1 MLASSFNNSY
11 NGIQFIESN
20 FTAINDDKQ
29 HRPIGFDILFP
40 SLIEY
45 AQTLGINL
53 PIGATSLEAIIQK
66 KDKEL
71 QRTNISSGE
80 VLTRVTLILNIAGTV
95 FAYGVTSSGKTHT
108 MHLISEMAESVGNGN
123 LPVESNVDGVPNA
136 NQLEEAQPQ
145 LGVEEGLA
153 KKPKLLK
160 SDCWKFFTIVEDG
173 KDGIGRAK
181 CNTCKKEYKCGGKL
195 YGTSSLNRH
204 ILSCQKS
211 KYGDVGKMIIDMDGK
226 IRQRNI
232 DQMISREMCAAA
244 IIEHDLPF
252 KFVEYRKIRN
262 WIKYLNPDAVPI
274 TRNTAKS
281 DVLKIYMREKS
292 KLKSEMATSKII
304 NFCHMP
310 PPHTGAE
317 LSKKILGFL
326 SDWGIEKKIFSLTLD
341 NCSANDVMQ
350 EKLKS
355 QLAVQNWLSCDG
367 QFFHVRCS
375 AHILNLIV
383 QEGLKVASEALNKIR
398 DSIKYLRGSEG
409 RMKKLKECIEKIGGL
424 DTSAGLC
431 FDVPTR
437 FCPSAEEWKRGEKIC
452 VFLHP
457 FYETTKL
464 ISGTSYPTSNLY
476 FLQVWK
482 IQCVLIDS
490 LSDEDVVIKDMAK
503 GMLTKFEKYWDE
515 YSIVLALGAVLDPC
529 IKLSSLSYC
538 YSKVDASTSES
549 KIEEVKKKLYM
560 LFDKYTTKRT
570 AAGSTEA
577 PSSMDSATKS
587 FSHNL
592 IHGLKVHNHNFHR
605 FSDLSLM
612 ARDLLGIPITTVA
625 SESTFSIGS
634 IVFNKYRNRLLSGNV
649 EALICTRN
657 WMHGF
662 VGNDDDDEDDGKE
675 ASPSTF
681 KQASTS
687 DVNLD

>member
-1 MLASSFNNSY
+1 
-11 NGIQFIESN
+11 
-20 FTAINDDKQ
+20 
-29 HRPIGFDILFP
+29 
-40 SLIEY
+40 
-45 AQTLGINL
+45 
-53 PIGATSLEAIIQK
+53 
-66 KDKEL
+66 
-71 QRTNISSGE
+71 
-80 VLTRVTLILNIAGTV
+80 
-95 FAYGVTSSGKTHT
+95 
-108 MHLISEMAESVGNGN
+108 
-123 LPVESNVDGVPNA
+123 
-136 NQLEEAQPQ
+136 LEEAQPQ

-226 IRQRNI
+226 IRQRKI

-292 KLKSEMATSKII
+292 KLKSEMATVPCRISLTSDLWTSCTTEGYICLTAHYIDHGWNLKSKII

-355 QLAVQNWLSCDG
+355 QLAVQNWLLCDG

-431 FDVPTR
+431 FDVPTRWNSTYLMLDSALKYKRAFTHLHLYDDNYR

-549 KIEEVKKKLYM
+549 KIEEVKKLYM

-592 IHGLKVHNHNFHR
+592 IHVSLVY
-605 FSDLSLM
+605 LSY
-612 ARDLLGIPITTVA
+612 I
-625 SESTFSIGS
+625 F
-634 IVFNKYRNRLLSGNV
+634 LS
-649 EALICTRN
+649 
-657 WMHGF
+657 
-662 VGNDDDDEDDGKE
+662 
-675 ASPSTF
+675 
-681 KQASTS
+681 
-687 DVNLD
+687 